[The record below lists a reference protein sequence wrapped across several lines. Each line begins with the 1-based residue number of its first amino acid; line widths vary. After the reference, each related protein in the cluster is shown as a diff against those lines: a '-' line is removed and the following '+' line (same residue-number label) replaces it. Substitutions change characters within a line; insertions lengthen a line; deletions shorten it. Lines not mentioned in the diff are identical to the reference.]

1 MKVKYI
7 IKGLVVA
14 FLVVALATSCDSYND
29 ALLDGIG
36 NTREFSPVGVT
47 AKVRNQTSVELTW
60 TANASVDHYVVEFS
74 ADDPNF
80 TTIFKT
86 VEVTGA
92 QLPVT
97 VALEGETLYSIRVKA
112 VSADGLEESK
122 WTVTTANTLSEQ
134 LFLAIQDG
142 DVTSKEATLRW
153 VAGSNVTQITLS
165 PGAITHTVTAEEKA
179 AGIATISGL
188 SSETSYQADLF
199 NGTKRRGAINFTTG
213 IDIGDGILVKTTDDL
228 ATVVANAPSGS
239 ILVFEPG
246 DYTLQP
252 LALNL
257 DKSLTFRGLRSYDKP
272 KLKVGFIV
280 KTGLANLSLID
291 LDLTGDAAYSDV
303 IKFDNALTCNDI
315 LISGCSINNYTRS
328 LITVNSLAV
337 KMNSFTVE
345 NSVISKGTTTSG
357 DFIDIR
363 SGFVA
368 SLVLKNST
376 FNDCVNARDFIRE
389 DNGTSNTFTGTGLT
403 SNISVENCTLY
414 LPRMTA
420 SNRILYVRLAS
431 NATVMTKNLFIDTP
445 AIYSNQTTTSI
456 PTFVNN
462 NYYNSAALFSS
473 GTRLDNSGTH
483 TTLDPQ
489 VTSAT
494 GGDFTVKNQTLI
506 DNKIGDPR
514 WIK

>member
-7 IKGLVVA
+7 IKGLLAA
-14 FLVVALATSCDSYND
+14 FLVVVLGVGCDSYNEP
-29 ALLDGIG
+29 LLDGIG
-36 NTREFSPVGVT
+36 NTREFSPVDVT
-47 AKVRNQTSVELTW
+47 AKVRNQTTVELNW
-60 TANASVDHYVVEFS
+60 TANEGVDHYVIEFS

-92 QLPVT
+92 QLPVQ
-97 VALEGETLYSIRVKA
+97 VALEGETLYSIRVKG
-112 VSADGLEESK
+112 VTTGLEDSK
-122 WTVTTANTLSEQ
+122 WSVVTANTLSEQ
-134 LFLAIQDG
+134 LFLAVQPG
-142 DVTSKEATLRW
+142 DIDAKQATLRW
-153 VAGSNVTQITLS
+153 VANSNVTKIVLT
-165 PGAITHTVTAEEKA
+165 PGNITHDVTAEEKVN
-179 AGIATISGL
+179 GVATVTGL
-188 SSETSYQADLF
+188 SAETVYTADLF
-199 NGTKRRGAINFTTG
+199 NGTKRRGSQVFTTG
-213 IDIGDGILVKTTDDL
+213 IDIGDGILVKTTDNL
-228 ATVVANAPSGS
+228 ASVVANAPSGS

-246 DYTLQP
+246 DYTLQV
-252 LALNL
+252 LAVSV

-280 KTGLANLSLID
+280 KSGLANLSLID

-303 IKFDNALTCNDI
+303 IKFDSALTCNDI
-315 LISGCSINNYTRS
+315 LISGCSINNYSRS

-337 KMNSFTVE
+337 KINSFTVE
-345 NSVISKGTTTSG
+345 NSIVSKGTTTLG
-357 DFIDIR
+357 DFIDLR

-389 DNGTSNTFTGTGLT
+389 DSNTFAGTGLT
-403 SNISVENCTLY
+403 SNIAIDHCTLY

-420 SNRILYVRLAS
+420 SNRILYVRFGINAS
-431 NATVMTKNLFIDTP
+431 TISKNLFIDTP
-445 AIYSNQTTTSI
+445 AIYSNQTTTVT

-489 VTSAT
+489 VTNAAA
-494 GGDFTVKNQTLI
+494 GDFTIKNQTLI
-506 DNKIGDPR
+506 DNAIGDPR